1 MSVEDQQAENAA
13 FEQGFAQAS
22 GQPSPT
28 PAAPAADAV
37 EAVAQDGAA
46 PAADHTAEEGSNQPE
61 AINPADDGAQAQ
73 DGQGQSNDLEDDPV
87 VLDGFKRS
95 EVKRLL
101 EQASKVT
108 DLEQQLRKAHGKIG
122 ELNTRIQPK
131 APAQPAAPAH
141 TAAPELPQELKQF
154 EQDFP
159 EFATYAKALLQAQ
172 QPAAQAA
179 PPAQEEQTVATAA
192 NHGQAELD
200 PVVIELAVMD
210 RMHSGWREKVA
221 GQEFSLWLAAQGQ
234 EVQSAFAAADTAQ
247 AMAAVIGQ
255 FDQWEAAKAAQAQKH
270 AKGKQRLA
278 AAVTPQGNAPQ
289 PQAALTEDQ
298 AFEMGFNAIMGRR

>member
-1 MSVEDQQAENAA
+1 MSVEDQQAEDAA

-37 EAVAQDGAA
+37 EDVAQDGAA
-46 PAADHTAEEGSNQPE
+46 PAADHTEDGANQPE
-61 AINPADDGAQAQ
+61 ASNHQPEGAQVPE
-73 DGQGQSNDLEDDPV
+73 GQEGGNDLEDDPV

-192 NHGQAELD
+192 SPASAELD

>member
-1 MSVEDQQAENAA
+1 MSVEDQQAEDAA

-22 GQPSPT
+22 GQPI
-28 PAAPAADAV
+28 PASEATAADAGV
-37 EAVAQDGAA
+37 DTATEGAQPDASVTTEAVD
-46 PAADHTAEEGSNQPE
+46 DQPE
-61 AINPADDGAQAQ
+61 ASNHQPEGAQVPE
-73 DGQGQSNDLEDDPV
+73 GKESSNDLDDDPV

-101 EQASKVT
+101 EQASKVP
-108 DLEQQLRKAHGKIG
+108 DLELQLRKAHGKIG
-122 ELNTRIQPK
+122 DLGSKLQTPPVQ
-131 APAQPAAPAH
+131 QAAPVQ
-141 TAAPELPQELKQF
+141 TSAPELPQELVQF

-159 EFATYAKALLQAQ
+159 EFAAYAKALLQAQ

-179 PPAQEEQTVATAA
+179 PPAQGEQTVATAA
-192 NHGQAELD
+192 APASAELD

-221 GQEFSLWLAAQGQ
+221 GQDFSLWLAAQGQ

-247 AMAAVIGQ
+247 AMAAVIDQ
-255 FDQWEAAKAAQAQKH
+255 FDQWGAAKAAQAQKH

>member
-1 MSVEDQQAENAA
+1 MSVEDQQAENEA

-28 PAAPAADAV
+28 PAAPAADVV

-46 PAADHTAEEGSNQPE
+46 PAADNAEEGGNQPE
-61 AINPADDGAQAQ
+61 ASNQSEGTNVPEGQ
-73 DGQGQSNDLEDDPV
+73 DGGNDLEDDPV

-141 TAAPELPQELKQF
+141 TAAPEFPQELKQF

-192 NHGQAELD
+192 SPASAELD

-234 EVQSAFAAADTAQ
+234 EVQSAFAEADTAQ
-247 AMAAVIGQ
+247 AMAAVIDQ
-255 FDQWEAAKAAQAQKH
+255 FDQWGAAKAAQAQKH

>member
-1 MSVEDQQAENAA
+1 MNVEDQQAENAA
-13 FEQGFAQAS
+13 FEQAFAQAS

-28 PAAPAADAV
+28 PAAPVADAV
-37 EAVAQDGAA
+37 EAAAQDGAPPDA
-46 PAADHTAEEGSNQPE
+46 PTSTEEGASQPE
-61 AINPADDGAQAQ
+61 ASNPQPEGAQAHE
-73 DGQGQSNDLEDDPV
+73 GQEGGDDLEDDDPM

-122 ELNTRIQPK
+122 ELNSKFQ
-131 APAQPAAPAH
+131 APAVQQTAPVH
-141 TAAPELPQELKQF
+141 TAAPELPPELKQF

-159 EFATYAKALLQAQ
+159 EFAAYAKALFQAQ

-192 NHGQAELD
+192 APASAELD
-200 PVVIELAVMD
+200 PVAIELAVMD

-221 GQEFSLWLAAQGQ
+221 GQEFGLWLAAQGQ

-247 AMAAVIGQ
+247 ALAEVIGQ
-255 FDQWEAAKAAQAQKH
+255 FDQWSAAKAAQAQKH

-289 PQAALTEDQ
+289 PQAALTEEQ

>member
-141 TAAPELPQELKQF
+141 TAAPEFPQELKQF

-192 NHGQAELD
+192 SPASAELD

-221 GQEFSLWLAAQGQ
+221 GQDFSLWLAAQGQ

-247 AMAAVIGQ
+247 AMAAVIDQ
-255 FDQWEAAKAAQAQKH
+255 FDQWGAAKAAQAQKH

>member
-46 PAADHTAEEGSNQPE
+46 PAADHTEEGAIQPE

>member
-1 MSVEDQQAENAA
+1 MSVEDQQAENEA

-37 EAVAQDGAA
+37 EDVAQDGAA
-46 PAADHTAEEGSNQPE
+46 PAADHTAEGGSQPE

-141 TAAPELPQELKQF
+141 TAAPELPQELRQF

-192 NHGQAELD
+192 SPASAELD

-278 AAVTPQGNAPQ
+278 AAVTPQGNAQQ

>member
-28 PAAPAADAV
+28 PAAPAADVV
-37 EAVAQDGAA
+37 EAAAEASASPDASASTEASNHQPEGAQVPEGQDG
-46 PAADHTAEEGSNQPE
+46 G
-61 AINPADDGAQAQ
+61 
-73 DGQGQSNDLEDDPV
+73 NDLEDDPL

-141 TAAPELPQELKQF
+141 TAAPEFPQELKQF

-192 NHGQAELD
+192 SPASAELD

-247 AMAAVIGQ
+247 TMAAVIGQ

-289 PQAALTEDQ
+289 PQTALTEDQ

>member
-1 MSVEDQQAENAA
+1 MSVEDQQAENEA

-28 PAAPAADAV
+28 PAAPAADVV
-37 EAVAQDGAA
+37 EDVAQDGAA
-46 PAADHTAEEGSNQPE
+46 PAADRTAKGANQPE
-61 AINPADDGAQAQ
+61 ASNHQPEGAQVPE
-73 DGQGQSNDLEDDPV
+73 GQEGGNDLEDDPV

-141 TAAPELPQELKQF
+141 TAAPEFPQELKQF

-210 RMHSGWREKVA
+210 RMHSGWREKVE
-221 GQEFSLWLAAQGQ
+221 GQELSLWLAAQGQ

>member
-1 MSVEDQQAENAA
+1 MSVEDQQAENDA

>member
-28 PAAPAADAV
+28 PAAPAADVV

-46 PAADHTAEEGSNQPE
+46 PAADHTEEGVNQPE
-61 AINPADDGAQAQ
+61 ASNHQPEGAQVPE
-73 DGQGQSNDLEDDPV
+73 GQEGGNGLEDDPV

-192 NHGQAELD
+192 SPASAELD

>member
-1 MSVEDQQAENAA
+1 MSVEDQQAENEA

-22 GQPSPT
+22 GQPI
-28 PAAPAADAV
+28 PASEATAADAGV
-37 EAVAQDGAA
+37 DTATEGAQPDASVTTEAVD
-46 PAADHTAEEGSNQPE
+46 DQPE
-61 AINPADDGAQAQ
+61 ASNHQPEGAQVPE
-73 DGQGQSNDLEDDPV
+73 GQEGGNGLEDDPV

-141 TAAPELPQELKQF
+141 TAAPELPQELRQF

-172 QPAAQAA
+172 QPAAQVA

>member
-1 MSVEDQQAENAA
+1 MSVEDQQAEDAA

-22 GQPSPT
+22 GQPI
-28 PAAPAADAV
+28 PASEATAADAGV
-37 EAVAQDGAA
+37 DTATAGAPPDASVTTEAVDDQPDA
-46 PAADHTAEEGSNQPE
+46 SNQP
-61 AINPADDGAQAQ
+61 DGAQAPA
-73 DGQGQSNDLEDDPV
+73 GQGSSNDPEDDPV

-101 EQASKVT
+101 EQASKVP
-108 DLEQQLRKAHGKIG
+108 DLELQLRKAHGKIG
-122 ELNTRIQPK
+122 DLGSKLQTPPVQ
-131 APAQPAAPAH
+131 QAAPVH
-141 TAAPELPQELKQF
+141 TAAPELPPELKQF

-179 PPAQEEQTVATAA
+179 PPAQEGQTVATAA
-192 NHGQAELD
+192 APASAELD
-200 PVVIELAVMD
+200 PVAIELAVMD

-221 GQEFSLWLAAQGQ
+221 GQEFGLWLAAQGQ

-247 AMAAVIGQ
+247 AMAAVIDQ
-255 FDQWEAAKAAQAQKH
+255 FDQWGAAKAAQAQKH

-289 PQAALTEDQ
+289 PQAALTEEQ

>member
-22 GQPSPT
+22 GQPI
-28 PAAPAADAV
+28 PASEAPAADAGV
-37 EAVAQDGAA
+37 DTATEGAQPDASVTTEEA
-46 PAADHTAEEGSNQPE
+46 SNHQPE
-61 AINPADDGAQAQ
+61 GAQVPE
-73 DGQGQSNDLEDDPV
+73 GQEGGDDLEDDPV

-101 EQASKVT
+101 EQASKVN

-122 ELNTRIQPK
+122 ELNSKLQ
-131 APAQPAAPAH
+131 APPVQQAAPVH
-141 TAAPELPQELKQF
+141 TAAPELPPELVQF

-159 EFATYAKALLQAQ
+159 EFAAYAKALFQAQ
-172 QPAAQAA
+172 QPAAKAA

-192 NHGQAELD
+192 APASAELD
-200 PVVIELAVMD
+200 PLAIELAVMD
-210 RMHSGWREKVA
+210 RMHSGWREKIA
-221 GQEFSLWLAAQGQ
+221 GQEFGLWLAAQSPD
-234 EVQSAFAAADTAQ
+234 VQAAFNAADTAQ
-247 AMAAVIGQ
+247 ALAEVIGQ
-255 FDQWEAAKAAQAQKH
+255 FDQWSAAKAAQAQKH

-289 PQAALTEDQ
+289 PQAALTEEQ

>member
-141 TAAPELPQELKQF
+141 TAAPEFPQELKQF

-179 PPAQEEQTVATAA
+179 PPAQEDQTVATAA
-192 NHGQAELD
+192 APASAELD

>member
-1 MSVEDQQAENAA
+1 MSVEDQQVENAA
-13 FEQGFAQAS
+13 FEQAFAQAS

-37 EAVAQDGAA
+37 EDVAQDGAA
-46 PAADHTAEEGSNQPE
+46 PAADHTEEGANQPE
-61 AINPADDGAQAQ
+61 GAQAPE
-73 DGQGQSNDLEDDPV
+73 GQEGGDDLEDDPL

-192 NHGQAELD
+192 SPASAELD

-210 RMHSGWREKVA
+210 RMYSGWREKVA

>member
-28 PAAPAADAV
+28 PAAPVADAV
-37 EAVAQDGAA
+37 EAAA
-46 PAADHTAEEGSNQPE
+46 EASASPDASASTEEGADQPE
-61 AINPADDGAQAQ
+61 ASNHQPEGAQVPE
-73 DGQGQSNDLEDDPV
+73 GQEGGDDLEDDPV

-101 EQASKVT
+101 EQASKVP
-108 DLEQQLRKAHGKIG
+108 DLELQLRKAHGKIG
-122 ELNTRIQPK
+122 ELNSKFQT
-131 APAQPAAPAH
+131 PAAQQAAPVH
-141 TAAPELPQELKQF
+141 TAAPELPPELKQF

-159 EFATYAKALLQAQ
+159 EFAAYAKALFQAQ
-172 QPAAQAA
+172 QPAAQVA

-192 NHGQAELD
+192 SPASAELD
-200 PVVIELAVMD
+200 PLAIELAVMD

-221 GQEFSLWLAAQGQ
+221 SQEFGLWLAAQSPD
-234 EVQSAFAAADTAQ
+234 VQTAFSAADTAQ
-247 AMAAVIGQ
+247 ALAEVIGQ
-255 FDQWEAAKAAQAQKH
+255 FDQWSAAKAAQAQKH

-289 PQAALTEDQ
+289 PQAALTEEQ

>member
-1 MSVEDQQAENAA
+1 MSVEDQQAEEAA

-22 GQPSPT
+22 GQPLPT

-46 PAADHTAEEGSNQPE
+46 PAAGHTEEGANQPE

-73 DGQGQSNDLEDDPV
+73 DGQGQSDDLEDDPV

-131 APAQPAAPAH
+131 APAQQAAQVH

-172 QPAAQAA
+172 QPATQAA

-289 PQAALTEDQ
+289 PQAALTEEQ

>member
-37 EAVAQDGAA
+37 EAVAQAGAA
-46 PAADHTAEEGSNQPE
+46 PAADHTAKGGSQTE

-131 APAQPAAPAH
+131 APTQPAAPAH
-141 TAAPELPQELKQF
+141 TAAPEFPQELKQF

-172 QPAAQAA
+172 QPPAQVA
-179 PPAQEEQTVATAA
+179 PPAQEQQTVATDAA
-192 NHGQAELD
+192 PATAELD

-221 GQEFSLWLAAQGQ
+221 GQDFSLWLAAQGQ

-247 AMAAVIGQ
+247 DMAAVIGQ

>member
-192 NHGQAELD
+192 SPASAELD

>member
-1 MSVEDQQAENAA
+1 M
-13 FEQGFAQAS
+13 
-22 GQPSPT
+22 
-28 PAAPAADAV
+28 
-37 EAVAQDGAA
+37 EAVAQDGAS
-46 PAADHTAEEGSNQPE
+46 PAADHTEEVTDQPE
-61 AINPADDGAQAQ
+61 ASNHQPEGAQVPEGQ
-73 DGQGQSNDLEDDPV
+73 DGGNDLEDDPV

-141 TAAPELPQELKQF
+141 TAAPELPQELRQF

>member
-28 PAAPAADAV
+28 PAAPAADVV
-37 EAVAQDGAA
+37 EGVAQNGAA
-46 PAADHTAEEGSNQPE
+46 PAADHTKEGANQPE
-61 AINPADDGAQAQ
+61 ASNHQPEGAQVPE
-73 DGQGQSNDLEDDPV
+73 GQEGGNGLEDDPV

-141 TAAPELPQELKQF
+141 TAAPEFPQELKQF

-192 NHGQAELD
+192 SPASAELD

>member
-1 MSVEDQQAENAA
+1 M
-13 FEQGFAQAS
+13 
-22 GQPSPT
+22 
-28 PAAPAADAV
+28 
-37 EAVAQDGAA
+37 
-46 PAADHTAEEGSNQPE
+46 
-61 AINPADDGAQAQ
+61 
-73 DGQGQSNDLEDDPV
+73 

-159 EFATYAKALLQAQ
+159 EFATYAKALLQSQ

-192 NHGQAELD
+192 NPASAELD

>member
-172 QPAAQAA
+172 QPAAQVA

-200 PVVIELAVMD
+200 PVVIELEVMD

-221 GQEFSLWLAAQGQ
+221 GQDFSLWLAAQGQ

>member
-28 PAAPAADAV
+28 PAAPAADVV
-37 EAVAQDGAA
+37 EAVAQAGAA
-46 PAADHTAEEGSNQPE
+46 PAADHTAEGGGQHEASNHQPE
-61 AINPADDGAQAQ
+61 GAQVPE
-73 DGQGQSNDLEDDPV
+73 GQEGGNDLEDDPV

-131 APAQPAAPAH
+131 APAQQAAPAH

-247 AMAAVIGQ
+247 AMAAVIDQ
-255 FDQWEAAKAAQAQKH
+255 FDQWGAAKAAQAQKH

>member
-1 MSVEDQQAENAA
+1 MSVEDQQAENEA

-37 EAVAQDGAA
+37 GAVAQDGAA
-46 PAADHTAEEGSNQPE
+46 PAADHTKEGVNQPE

>member
-1 MSVEDQQAENAA
+1 MSVEDQQAENEA

-22 GQPSPT
+22 GQPI
-28 PAAPAADAV
+28 PASEAPAADTGVDTATAGAQPDASV
-37 EAVAQDGAA
+37 TTEAVDDQPEA
-46 PAADHTAEEGSNQPE
+46 SNQP
-61 AINPADDGAQAQ
+61 DGAQAPA
-73 DGQGQSNDLEDDPV
+73 GQGSSNDPEDDPV

-101 EQASKVT
+101 EQASKVP
-108 DLEQQLRKAHGKIG
+108 DLELQLRKAHGKIG
-122 ELNTRIQPK
+122 DLGSKLQTPPVQ
-131 APAQPAAPAH
+131 QAAPVH
-141 TAAPELPQELKQF
+141 TAAPELPPELKQF

-192 NHGQAELD
+192 APASAELD
-200 PVVIELAVMD
+200 PVAIELAVMD
-210 RMHSGWREKVA
+210 RMHSGWREKVT
-221 GQEFSLWLAAQGQ
+221 GQEFGLWLAAQSPD
-234 EVQSAFAAADTAQ
+234 VQTAFGAADTAQ
-247 AMAAVIGQ
+247 ALAEVIGQ
-255 FDQWEAAKAAQAQKH
+255 FDQWSAAKAAQAQKH

-289 PQAALTEDQ
+289 PQAALTEEQ
-298 AFEMGFNAIMGRR
+298 AFEMGFNTVMGRR

>member
-28 PAAPAADAV
+28 PAAPAADVV

-73 DGQGQSNDLEDDPV
+73 DGQGQSNNLEDDPV

-141 TAAPELPQELKQF
+141 TAAPEFPQELKQF

-179 PPAQEEQTVATAA
+179 PPAQEERTVATAA
-192 NHGQAELD
+192 SPASAELD

>member
-46 PAADHTAEEGSNQPE
+46 PAAGHTEEGANQPE
-61 AINPADDGAQAQ
+61 ASNHQPEGAQVPE
-73 DGQGQSNDLEDDPV
+73 GQEGGNGLEDDPV

-192 NHGQAELD
+192 SPASAELD

>member
-1 MSVEDQQAENAA
+1 MSVEDQQAEDAA

-22 GQPSPT
+22 GQPI
-28 PAAPAADAV
+28 PASEATAADAGV
-37 EAVAQDGAA
+37 DTATAGAPPDASVTTEAVDDQPDA
-46 PAADHTAEEGSNQPE
+46 SNP
-61 AINPADDGAQAQ
+61 PDGAQAPA
-73 DGQGQSNDLEDDPV
+73 GQGSSNDPEDDPV

-101 EQASKVT
+101 EQASKVP
-108 DLEQQLRKAHGKIG
+108 DLELQLRKAHGKIG
-122 ELNTRIQPK
+122 DLGSKLQTPPVQ
-131 APAQPAAPAH
+131 QAAPVH
-141 TAAPELPQELKQF
+141 TAAPELPPELVQF

-159 EFATYAKALLQAQ
+159 EFAAYAKALFQAQ

-179 PPAQEEQTVATAA
+179 PPAQEGQTVATAA
-192 NHGQAELD
+192 APASAELD
-200 PVVIELAVMD
+200 PVAIELAVMD

-221 GQEFSLWLAAQGQ
+221 GQEFGLWLAAQGQ

-247 AMAAVIGQ
+247 AMAAVIDQ
-255 FDQWEAAKAAQAQKH
+255 FDQWGAAKAAQAQKH

-289 PQAALTEDQ
+289 PQAALTEEQ
-298 AFEMGFNAIMGRR
+298 AFEMGFNTVMGRR

>member
-28 PAAPAADAV
+28 PAAPAADVV
-37 EAVAQDGAA
+37 EDVAQDGAA
-46 PAADHTAEEGSNQPE
+46 PAADHTEEGANQPE
-61 AINPADDGAQAQ
+61 ASNHQPEGAQVPE
-73 DGQGQSNDLEDDPV
+73 GQEGGNDLEDDPV

>member
-46 PAADHTAEEGSNQPE
+46 PAADHTEEGANQPE
-61 AINPADDGAQAQ
+61 ASNHQPEGAQVPEGQ
-73 DGQGQSNDLEDDPV
+73 EGGDGLEDDPL

-192 NHGQAELD
+192 SPASAELD

>member
-28 PAAPAADAV
+28 PAAPAADVV
-37 EAVAQDGAA
+37 EASGQPSPT
-46 PAADHTAEEGSNQPE
+46 PAEGGSQPE

-131 APAQPAAPAH
+131 APAPQPAAPAH

-192 NHGQAELD
+192 NPASAELD

>member
-1 MSVEDQQAENAA
+1 MSVEDQQAEDAA

-22 GQPSPT
+22 GQPI
-28 PAAPAADAV
+28 PASEATAADAGV
-37 EAVAQDGAA
+37 DTATAGAPPDASVTTEAVDDQPDA
-46 PAADHTAEEGSNQPE
+46 SNQP
-61 AINPADDGAQAQ
+61 DGAQAPA
-73 DGQGQSNDLEDDPV
+73 GQGSSNDPEDDPV

-101 EQASKVT
+101 EQASKVP
-108 DLEQQLRKAHGKIG
+108 DLELQLRKAHGKIG
-122 ELNTRIQPK
+122 DLGSKLQTPPVQ
-131 APAQPAAPAH
+131 QAAPVH
-141 TAAPELPQELKQF
+141 TAAPELPPELVQF

-159 EFATYAKALLQAQ
+159 EFAAYAKALFQAQ

-192 NHGQAELD
+192 APASAELLD
-200 PVVIELAVMD
+200 PVAIELAVMD

-221 GQEFSLWLAAQGQ
+221 GQEFGLWLAAQGQ

-247 AMAAVIGQ
+247 AMAAVIDQ
-255 FDQWEAAKAAQAQKH
+255 FDQWGAAKAAQAQKH

-289 PQAALTEDQ
+289 PQAALTEEQ
-298 AFEMGFNAIMGRR
+298 AFEMGFNTVMGRR

>member
-46 PAADHTAEEGSNQPE
+46 PAANHAKKGADQPE
-61 AINPADDGAQAQ
+61 ASNHQLEGAQVPE
-73 DGQGQSNDLEDDPV
+73 GQEGGSDLKDDPV

-141 TAAPELPQELKQF
+141 TATPELPQELKQF

-192 NHGQAELD
+192 NPGQAELD

-234 EVQSAFAAADTAQ
+234 GVQSAFAAADTAQ

-255 FDQWEAAKAAQAQKH
+255 FDQWGAAKAAQAQKH

>member
-28 PAAPAADAV
+28 PAAPAADAL

-46 PAADHTAEEGSNQPE
+46 PAADHTEEGANQPE
-61 AINPADDGAQAQ
+61 ASNHQPEGAQVPE
-73 DGQGQSNDLEDDPV
+73 GQEGGNDLEDDPV

-172 QPAAQAA
+172 QPAAQVA

-192 NHGQAELD
+192 SPASAELD

-255 FDQWEAAKAAQAQKH
+255 FDQWETAKAAQAQKH